1 MGVRAIRLV
10 LYPIKNAIVGGAPDC
25 HFLSIRHN
33 SGLKSVSNREEAKM
47 TNRLR
52 TLLLP
57 ALLSSALV
65 GVTAQPPAGPPPFD
79 PTASIHSS
87 LMNLADQPASHTS
100 FSFDRTELQVA
111 QNLLL
116 SGGLDA
122 NRAAAALTG
131 ISVDNYHY
139 PRPAF
144 YTPEVMA
151 SIIDTYHAAGWKH
164 LVNANQSPANTAQPH
179 SSVTDL
185 WLHFNGPDITGVT
198 VLTRAPSNMSV
209 VQITCELR
217 PLDLVHLS
225 GHFGIP
231 KVDPNAV
238 MVPAP
243 DGK

>member
-1 MGVRAIRLV
+1 MTTRVR
-10 LYPIKNAIVGGAPDC
+10 K
-25 HFLSIRHN
+25 
-33 SGLKSVSNREEAKM
+33 
-47 TNRLR
+47 
-52 TLLLP
+52 LLLP
-57 ALLSSALV
+57 ALLSATLFAM
-65 GVTAQPPAGPPPFD
+65 AQPPAGTPAD
-79 PTASIHSS
+79 LQSA
-87 LMNLADQPASHTS
+87 LMNLANQPASHTS
-100 FSFDRTELQVA
+100 FSFDRSELQVA

-144 YTPEVMA
+144 YTPETMA
-151 SIIDTYHAAGWKH
+151 SIINGFHTAGWKH
-164 LVNANQSPANTAQPH
+164 LVNANQTPANTAQPH
-179 SSVTDL
+179 STVTDL

-209 VQITCELR
+209 IQIACELR

-243 DGK
+243 NGK